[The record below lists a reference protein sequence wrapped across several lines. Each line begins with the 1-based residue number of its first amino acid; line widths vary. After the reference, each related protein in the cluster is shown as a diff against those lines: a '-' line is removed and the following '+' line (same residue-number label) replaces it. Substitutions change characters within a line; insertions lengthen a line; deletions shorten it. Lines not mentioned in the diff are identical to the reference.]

1 MGDND
6 CKGKERSMSKKDY
19 DLNYQKNNIK
29 RVYLTLNKEHDK
41 DIIEYIDSLDN
52 VNGEIKEVLRMRAKH
67 VRAINMIKKN
77 AE

>member
-1 MGDND
+1 
-6 CKGKERSMSKKDY
+6 MSKKDY
-19 DLNYQKNNIK
+19 DLKYQKENIK

-41 DIIEYIDSLDN
+41 DIIEYLDSLDN

-67 VRAINMIKKN
+67 VRAIKMIGENTK

>member
-1 MGDND
+1 
-6 CKGKERSMSKKDY
+6 MSKKDY
-19 DLNYQKNNIK
+19 DLKYQKNNIK
-29 RVYLTLNKEHDK
+29 RVYLALNKEHDK
-41 DIIEYIDSLDN
+41 DIIEYLDSLDN

>member
-1 MGDND
+1 MTKTATENKRKYDQEYQRKN
-6 CKGKERSMSKKDY
+6 CKQVK
-19 DLNYQKNNIK
+19 L
-29 RVYLTLNKEHDK
+29 LLNKEKDK
-41 DIIEYIDSLDN
+41 DIIEYLDSLDN